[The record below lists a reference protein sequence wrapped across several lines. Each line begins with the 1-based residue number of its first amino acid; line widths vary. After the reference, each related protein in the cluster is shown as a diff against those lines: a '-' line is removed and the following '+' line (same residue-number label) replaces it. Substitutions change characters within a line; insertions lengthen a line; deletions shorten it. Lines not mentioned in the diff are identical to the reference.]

1 MLESDTSQ
9 TSAFINGL
17 DRTAK
22 TYSNVKT
29 LTVAL
34 VSAVG
39 VIFAAGIYYNE
50 LRHKL
55 NEYVIRLDNLE
66 AQQSSLKKQIEILSS
81 EQSAEKTNIRN
92 AINKAFIQ
100 LLQIDNSGA
109 PFTNTEP
116 ANNGGGFS
124 PTVPPGRCATGQV
137 VVGVAPFKAT
147 DGIRSITMQ
156 CGTVPKVKID

>member
-1 MLESDTSQ
+1 MPETDTSQ
-9 TSAFINGL
+9 TSTLTNRL

-29 LTVAL
+29 LTVAIA
-34 VSAVG
+34 SAVG

-55 NEYVIRLDNLE
+55 NEYVVRLENLE
-66 AQQSSLKKQIEILSS
+66 AQQSSLKKQIEAQSNEL
-81 EQSAEKTNIRN
+81 SAEKTKIRSAVN
-92 AINKAFIQ
+92 TAFMQ

-124 PTVPPGRCATGQV
+124 PTTPPGRCAVGQV
-137 VVGVAPFKAT
+137 VVGVAPFKAA